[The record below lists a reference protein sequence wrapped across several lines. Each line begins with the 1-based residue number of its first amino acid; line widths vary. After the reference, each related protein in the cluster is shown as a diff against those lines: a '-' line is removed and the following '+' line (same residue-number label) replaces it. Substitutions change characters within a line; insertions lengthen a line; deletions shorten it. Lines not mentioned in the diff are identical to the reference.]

1 MKIGSLLVLLLGWQ
15 LLSGQ
20 KCTDE
25 AMAAK
30 TGKWKPGIQGSI
42 RNIAKA
48 DLVKEKSLLLA
59 MQKKAGL
66 QHVPAGL
73 EIVYSTSWNK
83 DNTSGYFAD
92 PYSLSMYLLRYLCD
106 DSPKGFYV
114 EYSSATNVVVG
125 VNQLFAM
132 DNLYA
137 APLPAD
143 HFRGYLRLF
152 KKPELKDGAIYM
164 GTETSDNGNIK
175 EENWLITRGDS
186 LPFRYLSRKEF
197 LLLAKTRL
205 ENKIKAGEGYLQ
217 KYLGKVKEQ
226 LLKPEKEL
234 SQPAICNWSDEEQF
248 SGFLQEGERGAFYPV
263 VPELNYYKKGLAKSA
278 AQFISVKYK
287 YSVGNKVFDKNIEG
301 LRKAFSFEYL
311 RSLLA
316 K

>member
-1 MKIGSLLVLLLGWQ
+1 MKIGSLLILLLGWQ
-15 LLSGQ
+15 LLAGQ

-48 DLVKEKSLLLA
+48 DLAKEKA
-59 MQKKAGL
+59 FMTGIQKKVST

-83 DNTSGYFAD
+83 DRSSGYIAD
-92 PYSLSMYLLRYLCD
+92 PFNLSMYLLRYLCD
-106 DSPKGFYV
+106 NSPKGFYV

-125 VNQLFAM
+125 INQLFAM

-175 EENWLITRGDS
+175 EENWLVTRGDS

-197 LLLAKTRL
+197 LLLIKTRL
-205 ENKIKAGEGYLQ
+205 ENKIQSGESLH
-217 KYLGKVKEQ
+217 KYLDKVKEQ
-226 LLKPEKEL
+226 LQQPEKDL
-234 SQPAICNWSDEEQF
+234 SQRAVCNWNDEERF
-248 SGFLQEGERGAFYPV
+248 TGFLKEGERSAFYPV
-263 VPELNYYKKGLAKSA
+263 VPDLIYYKKGLSKSA

-301 LRKAFSFEYL
+301 LRKALSFEYL

>member
-15 LLSGQ
+15 LLAGQ

-25 AMAAK
+25 AMVAK

-42 RNIAKA
+42 RNILKA
-48 DLVKEKSLLLA
+48 DLAREKA
-59 MQKKAGL
+59 FMAGIQKKVSK

-83 DNTSGYFAD
+83 DNTSGYLAD

-125 VNQLFAM
+125 INQLYAM

-205 ENKIKAGEGYLQ
+205 ENKIKSGENLQ
-217 KYLGKVKEQ
+217 KYLDKVKEQ
-226 LLKPEKEL
+226 LQQPEKDL
-234 SQPAICNWSDEEQF
+234 SQPAVCNWNDEERF
-248 SGFLQEGERGAFYPV
+248 TGFLKEGERSAFYPV
-263 VPELNYYKKGLAKSA
+263 VPDLSYYKKGLPKSA

-301 LRKAFSFEYL
+301 LRKALSFEYL
-311 RSLLA
+311 RSLLT

>member
-15 LLSGQ
+15 LLSAQ

-48 DLVKEKSLLLA
+48 DLAKEKA
-59 MQKKAGL
+59 FMAGIQKKVSG

-83 DNTSGYFAD
+83 DNTSGYMAD
-92 PYSLSMYLLRYLCD
+92 PFSLSMYLLRYRCD

-114 EYSSATNVVVG
+114 EYSSATNVVVAF
-125 VNQLFAM
+125 NQLFTM

-175 EENWLITRGDS
+175 EENWLVTRGDS

>member
-15 LLSGQ
+15 LLAGQ

-25 AMAAK
+25 AMAVK

-48 DLVKEKSLLLA
+48 DLTKEKA
-59 MQKKAGL
+59 FMTGIQKKVST

-83 DNTSGYFAD
+83 DQSTGYLAD
-92 PYSLSMYLLRYLCD
+92 PFNLSMYLLRYRCD

-114 EYSSATNVVVG
+114 EYSSATNVVVAF
-125 VNQLFAM
+125 NQLFTM

-143 HFRGYLRLF
+143 HFRGYLRLY

-164 GTETSDNGNIK
+164 GTETSDNGNIR
-175 EENWLITRGDS
+175 EENWLVTRGDS

-197 LLLAKTRL
+197 LVMAKSKL
-205 ENKIKAGEGYLQ
+205 ENKIKAGESYLQ
-217 KYLGKVKEQ
+217 QYLDKVLAQQKQ
-226 LLKPEKEL
+226 PDKDLL
-234 SQPAICNWSDEEQF
+234 QPAVCNWNDEERF
-248 SGFLQEGERGAFYPV
+248 TGFLKEGERFAFYPV
-263 VPELNYYKKGLAKSA
+263 VPDLSYYKKGLPKST

-287 YSVGNKVFDKNIEG
+287 YSVGNKVFEKNMEG
-301 LRKAFSFEYL
+301 LRKALSFEYL

>member
-1 MKIGSLLVLLLGWQ
+1 MKIDSLLVILLGWQ
-15 LLSGQ
+15 LLAGQ

-25 AMAAK
+25 AMVAK

-59 MQKKAGL
+59 VQKKAGL
-66 QHVPAGL
+66 QHIPAGL

-83 DNTSGYFAD
+83 DNTSSYFAD

-125 VNQLFAM
+125 INQLFAM

-205 ENKIKAGEGYLQ
+205 ENKIKSGENLQ
-217 KYLGKVKEQ
+217 KYLDKVKEQ
-226 LLKPEKEL
+226 LQQPEKDL
-234 SQPAICNWSDEEQF
+234 SQPAVCNWNDEERF
-248 SGFLQEGERGAFYPV
+248 TGFLKEGERSAFYPV
-263 VPELNYYKKGLAKSA
+263 VPDLSYYKKGLPKSA

-301 LRKAFSFEYL
+301 LRKALSFEYL
-311 RSLLA
+311 RSLLT

>member
-15 LLSGQ
+15 LLAGQ

-25 AMAAK
+25 AMVAK

-42 RNIAKA
+42 RNILKA
-48 DLVKEKSLLLA
+48 DLAREKA
-59 MQKKAGL
+59 FMAGIQKKVSK

-83 DNTSGYFAD
+83 DNTSSYFAD

-125 VNQLFAM
+125 INQLFAM

-205 ENKIKAGEGYLQ
+205 ENKIKSGENLQ
-217 KYLGKVKEQ
+217 KYLDKVKEQ
-226 LLKPEKEL
+226 LQQPEKDL
-234 SQPAICNWSDEEQF
+234 SQPAVCNWNDEERF
-248 SGFLQEGERGAFYPV
+248 TGFLKEGERSAFYPV
-263 VPELNYYKKGLAKSA
+263 VPDLSYYKKGLPKSA

-301 LRKAFSFEYL
+301 LRKALSFEYL
-311 RSLLA
+311 RSLLT

>member
-15 LLSGQ
+15 LLAGQ

-25 AMAAK
+25 AMVAK

-42 RNIAKA
+42 RNILKA
-48 DLVKEKSLLLA
+48 DLAREKA
-59 MQKKAGL
+59 FMAGIQKKVSK

-83 DNTSGYFAD
+83 DNTSGYLAD

-125 VNQLFAM
+125 INQLYAM
-132 DNLYA
+132 DNLNA
-137 APLPAD
+137 DPLPAD

-205 ENKIKAGEGYLQ
+205 ENKIKSGENLQ
-217 KYLGKVKEQ
+217 KYLDKVKEQ
-226 LLKPEKEL
+226 LQQPEKDL
-234 SQPAICNWSDEEQF
+234 SQPAVCNWNDEERF
-248 SGFLQEGERGAFYPV
+248 TGFLKEGERSAFYPV
-263 VPELNYYKKGLAKSA
+263 VPDLSYYKKGLPKSA

-301 LRKAFSFEYL
+301 LRKALSFEYL
-311 RSLLA
+311 RSLLT

>member
-1 MKIGSLLVLLLGWQ
+1 MKIDSLLVLLLGWQ
-15 LLSGQ
+15 LLAGQ

-42 RNIAKA
+42 LNITKA
-48 DLVKEKSLLLA
+48 DLVKEKAL
-59 MQKKAGL
+59 MTGIQKKVST

-73 EIVYSTSWNK
+73 EIVYSTSWSK
-83 DNTSGYFAD
+83 DRSNGYVAD
-92 PYSLSMYLLRYLCD
+92 PYNLSMYLLRYLCD

-114 EYSSATNVVVG
+114 EYSSATNVLVG
-125 VNQLFAM
+125 INQLFVM

-175 EENWLITRGDS
+175 EENWLVTRGDS

-197 LLLAKTRL
+197 LLLAKIRL
-205 ENKIKAGEGYLQ
+205 ENKIQSGENLQ
-217 KYLGKVKEQ
+217 KYLDKVKEQ
-226 LLKPEKEL
+226 LQLPEKEL
-234 SQPAICNWSDEEQF
+234 SQRAVCNWNDEERF
-248 SGFLQEGERGAFYPV
+248 TGFLKEGERSAFYPV
-263 VPELNYYKKGLAKSA
+263 VPDLSYYKKGLPKSA

-287 YSVGNKVFDKNIEG
+287 YSVGNKVFEKNIEG
-301 LRKAFSFEYL
+301 LRKALSFEYL

>member
-1 MKIGSLLVLLLGWQ
+1 MKIGFLLVLLLGWQ
-15 LLSGQ
+15 LLAGQ

-25 AMAAK
+25 TMAAK

-66 QHVPAGL
+66 QHIPAGL

-83 DNTSGYFAD
+83 DNTSGYLAD

-125 VNQLFAM
+125 INQLFAM

-205 ENKIKAGEGYLQ
+205 DSFA
-217 KYLGKVKEQ
+217 
-226 LLKPEKEL
+226 
-234 SQPAICNWSDEEQF
+234 C
-248 SGFLQEGERGAFYPV
+248 
-263 VPELNYYKKGLAKSA
+263 
-278 AQFISVKYK
+278 AQRRISSEV
-287 YSVGNKVFDKNIEG
+287 
-301 LRKAFSFEYL
+301 
-311 RSLLA
+311 
-316 K
+316 

>member
-1 MKIGSLLVLLLGWQ
+1 MKIGFLLVLLLGWQ
-15 LLSGQ
+15 LLAGQ

-25 AMAAK
+25 TMAAK

-66 QHVPAGL
+66 QHIPAGL

-83 DNTSGYFAD
+83 DNTSGYLAD

-125 VNQLFAM
+125 INQLFAM

-205 ENKIKAGEGYLQ
+205 ENKIQSGETLQ
-217 KYLGKVKEQ
+217 KYLDKVKEQ
-226 LLKPEKEL
+226 LQQPEKDL
-234 SQPAICNWSDEEQF
+234 SQPAVCNWNDEERF
-248 SGFLQEGERGAFYPV
+248 TGFLKEGERSAFYPV
-263 VPELNYYKKGLAKSA
+263 VPDLSYYKKGLPKSA

-301 LRKAFSFEYL
+301 LRKALSFEYL
-311 RSLLA
+311 RSLLT

>member
-15 LLSGQ
+15 LLAGQ

-25 AMAAK
+25 AMVAK

-42 RNIAKA
+42 RNILKA
-48 DLVKEKSLLLA
+48 DLAREKA
-59 MQKKAGL
+59 FMAGIQKKVSK

-83 DNTSGYFAD
+83 DNTSGYLAD

-125 VNQLFAM
+125 INQLFAM

-205 ENKIKAGEGYLQ
+205 ENKIKSGENLQ
-217 KYLGKVKEQ
+217 KYLDKVKEQ
-226 LLKPEKEL
+226 LQQPEKDL
-234 SQPAICNWSDEEQF
+234 SQPAVCNWNDEERF
-248 SGFLQEGERGAFYPV
+248 TGFLKEGERSAFYPV
-263 VPELNYYKKGLAKSA
+263 VPDLSYYKKGLPKSA

-301 LRKAFSFEYL
+301 LRKALSFEYL
-311 RSLLA
+311 RSLLT

>member
-1 MKIGSLLVLLLGWQ
+1 MRIIVFFLLLLCWQ
-15 LLSGQ
+15 MISAQ

-42 RNIAKA
+42 RNIAAA
-48 DLVKEKSLLLA
+48 DLVKEKA
-59 MQKKAGL
+59 HMAGMQKKLSA

-83 DNTSGYFAD
+83 DASPGYIAD

-106 DSPKGFYV
+106 KSPKGFYV
-114 EYSSATNVVVG
+114 EYSSATNVVVAF
-125 VNQLFAM
+125 NQLFTM

-152 KKPELKDGAIYM
+152 KKPEKKDGAIYM
-164 GTETSDNGNIK
+164 GTELSDNGNVK
-175 EENWLITRGDS
+175 VENWLITRGDS
-186 LPFRYLSRKEF
+186 LPFRFLSRKEY
-197 LLLAKTRL
+197 LVMTKAKL
-205 ENKIKAGEGYLQ
+205 EKKIKAGENYLQ
-217 KYLGKVKEQ
+217 QYLDKVNEQ
-226 LLKPEKEL
+226 QKQPDKDL
-234 SQPAICNWSDEEQF
+234 SQPAVCNWNDEESF
-248 SGFLQEGERGAFYPV
+248 TGFLKEGERFAFYPV
-263 VPELNYYKKGLAKSA
+263 VPDLSYYKKGLPKSA

-287 YSVGNKVFDKNIEG
+287 YSVGNAVFEKNIQG
-301 LRKAFSFEYL
+301 LKQALSVAYL

>member
-1 MKIGSLLVLLLGWQ
+1 MKIGSLLVLILGWQ
-15 LLSGQ
+15 LLAAQ

-25 AMAAK
+25 AMATK

-42 RNIAKA
+42 LNIAKA
-48 DLVKEKSLLLA
+48 DLVKEKAL
-59 MQKKAGL
+59 MTGIQKKISG

-83 DNTSGYFAD
+83 DQSTGYVAD
-92 PYSLSMYLLRYLCD
+92 PFNLSMYLLRYLCD

-114 EYSSATNVVVG
+114 EYSSATNVMVG
-125 VNQLFAM
+125 INQLLTM

-152 KKPELKDGAIYM
+152 KKPEIKDGAIYM

-175 EENWLITRGDS
+175 EENWLVTRGDS

-197 LLLAKTRL
+197 LLMTKTRL
-205 ENKIKAGEGYLQ
+205 ENKIQSGENLQ
-217 KYLGKVKEQ
+217 KYLDKVKEQ
-226 LLKPEKEL
+226 LQQPEKDL
-234 SQPAICNWSDEEQF
+234 SQRAVCNWNDEERF
-248 SGFLQEGERGAFYPV
+248 TGFLKEGERSAFYPV
-263 VPELNYYKKGLAKSA
+263 VPDLSYFKKGLPKSA
-278 AQFISVKYK
+278 AQFISVRFK
-287 YSVGNKVFDKNIEG
+287 YSVGNVVFNKNIQG
-301 LRKAFSFEYL
+301 LRKALSFDYL

-316 K
+316 R

>member
-1 MKIGSLLVLLLGWQ
+1 MKIGTLFLLLLGWQ
-15 LLSGQ
+15 LLAGQ
-20 KCTDE
+20 KCSEE

-30 TGKWKPGIQGSI
+30 TGKWKSGIQGTI

-48 DLVKEKSLLLA
+48 DLVKEKA
-59 MQKKAGL
+59 HMTGIQQKVSG
-66 QHVPAGL
+66 QHIPAGL

-83 DNTSGYFAD
+83 DHSSGYVAD
-92 PYSLSMYLLRYLCD
+92 PFNLSMYLLRYLCD
-106 DSPKGFYV
+106 DSPKGYYV
-114 EYSSATNVVVG
+114 EYSSATNVVVAF
-125 VNQLFAM
+125 NQLFTM
-132 DNLYA
+132 DHLYA

-197 LLLAKTRL
+197 LLLVKTRL
-205 ENKIKAGEGYLQ
+205 ENRIQSGEVLH
-217 KYLGKVKEQ
+217 KYLDNVKEQ
-226 LLKPEKEL
+226 LQQPEKDL
-234 SQPAICNWSDEEQF
+234 SQRAVCNRNDEERF
-248 SGFLQEGERGAFYPV
+248 TGFLKEGERSAFYPV
-263 VPELNYYKKGLAKSA
+263 VPDLSYYKKGLPKST

-287 YSVGNKVFDKNIEG
+287 YSVGNKVFEKNIEG
-301 LRKAFSFEYL
+301 LRKALSFEYL

>member
-1 MKIGSLLVLLLGWQ
+1 
-15 LLSGQ
+15 
-20 KCTDE
+20 
-25 AMAAK
+25 
-30 TGKWKPGIQGSI
+30 
-42 RNIAKA
+42 
-48 DLVKEKSLLLA
+48 

-66 QHVPAGL
+66 QHIPAGL
-73 EIVYSTSWNK
+73 DIVYSTSWNK
-83 DNTSGYFAD
+83 DNTSSYFAD

-114 EYSSATNVVVG
+114 EYSSATNVLVG
-125 VNQLFAM
+125 INQLFAM

-175 EENWLITRGDS
+175 EENWLVTRGDS

-197 LLLAKTRL
+197 LVMAKSKL
-205 ENKIKAGEGYLQ
+205 ENKIKAGESYLQ
-217 KYLGKVKEQ
+217 QYLDKVLAQQKQ
-226 LLKPEKEL
+226 PDKDLL
-234 SQPAICNWSDEEQF
+234 QPAVCNWNDEERF
-248 SGFLQEGERGAFYPV
+248 TGFLKEGERSAFYPV
-263 VPELNYYKKGLAKSA
+263 VPDLSYYKKGLPKST

-301 LRKAFSFEYL
+301 LRKALSFEYL